1 MTERAGEQ
9 DREVGEMSTRASPP
23 ATTMRGGWLLLAR
36 VAWIAVAITALAIV
50 LFSVP
55 SSFEHYHSVC
65 PAASEVCSERTVY
78 SDNVRLPKHKTT

>member
-1 MTERAGEQ
+1 MAERAGEQ

-23 ATTMRGGWLLLAR
+23 ATTTRGGWLLLAR

-55 SSFEHYHSVC
+55 SSFEHYRSVC